1 MEILLWIIPLN
12 HLVVYIS
19 YFSIWCL
26 RTKLLLECFPKVIF
40 MFFCTMELSS
50 KLHHNLHLQWDIL
63 KNPKSLIHF
72 IPCFNRY
79 NYLSISN
86 LWRTVYN
93 SFTAIHLF
101 PCEQSVRPLCRK
113 GCGQYEIIYAAN
125 WQLCSCF
132 YFQTGKKINVDWQI
146 K

>member
-12 HLVVYIS
+12 HLVVYRIS

-40 MFFCTMELSS
+40 MFFCTMESSS

-63 KNPKSLIHF
+63 KNAKSLIHF
-72 IPCFNRY
+72 IPCFNSY
-79 NYLSISN
+79 NSLSISN
-86 LWRTVYN
+86 LWGTVHN
-93 SFTAIHLF
+93 SFAAIHLF
-101 PCEQSVRPLCRK
+101 PCEQSASFAERGV
-113 GCGQYEIIYAAN
+113 GGYEIIYAAN

-132 YFQTGKKINVDWQI
+132 YFQTGKKNQFRLAG
-146 K
+146 